1 MLCCFLPEFQER
13 TSLEEPQI
21 MNFPRR
27 GGPSNLEFENML
39 TRTQSLC
46 CLSLI
51 YPVGPLED
59 IAVAV
64 VRSGLKKNTTLREL
78 MLDFTQ
84 DATQVSPILTSLR
97 DHPLLRRL
105 SLRSY
110 VGDPTGLETLL
121 LSDTSKI
128 TELDIRR
135 YYGGTPMGL
144 PPVLRALALHPTL
157 TKLRL
162 RGVRLSLDE
171 ARRDY
176 SGWQCVPFQACR
188 VSFKH
193 TILRGAPSWRNLH
206 QRCTTTR
213 QSKC

>member
-1 MLCCFLPEFQER
+1 
-13 TSLEEPQI
+13 

-128 TELDIRR
+128 TELD
-135 YYGGTPMGL
+135 P
-144 PPVLRALALHPTL
+144 
-157 TKLRL
+157 
-162 RGVRLSLDE
+162 
-171 ARRDY
+171 
-176 SGWQCVPFQACR
+176 
-188 VSFKH
+188 
-193 TILRGAPSWRNLH
+193 
-206 QRCTTTR
+206 
-213 QSKC
+213 